1 MLDAESSGIF
11 AMKKIVQFSV
21 LLALAGCVYSPKP
34 YSLYDVDQMSR
45 SEYED
50 YQARFDRLEKID
62 LYTAIA
68 YAIKHNSSQRIQQLE
83 IVVSQREQLLNGFEL
98 LPELSANA
106 GYKTLNELNPST
118 SSSYDPETDTF
129 KPILLNNTAYSVSED
144 LETTSGAGGIT
155 WNALDFG
162 LSYVRAAQGADK
174 MLITQEL
181 QRKATHNLVREV
193 INTYFKAYSADLAL
207 EKIKDLKKRSRLALQ
222 DSAYIEELL
231 ISSPMDAL
239 FYQKELLDILKVLS
253 EQERALIS
261 ARVELSV
268 LMGIP
273 LDKRFELIKTHRP
286 LTEVNLDLASME
298 ELTLNLRPELMESRY
313 QSRIAANEVRS
324 SILSAMPTLSFTR
337 NWTYSDSSFL
347 FNESNYDYGANIG
360 FNFVRMFS
368 APARIKNSRTSKEI
382 EDERRMSLY
391 MAVLSQLH
399 IALSEYAQ
407 NYQDYSMARH
417 YEDVANRIYYQTLQG
432 EQAASFGEIETIR
445 EEVSL
450 IVASLKKESAYAN
463 LQYGIATVLSS
474 IGLDFVPY
482 QLDELSEIEIAESIK
497 YNLSKIMTV
506 YDAEVIFPINSQ
518 NPIMTVDLLEYS
530 DADIVEFAVFKF
542 QVDQDTFYLSGPG
555 EVRHKLQLASG
566 DRLPP
571 WISFNPSTME
581 IIASPGKLNIKSI
594 NLELIA
600 ENDVM
605 SASDKFTLLFE
616 EIASEPTTILPTEID
631 TNQDWDTVVE
641 NNEALISQILD
652 SSSQVQGTISGEEK
666 NDFLETNSSLAQTSK
681 DLDLPIS
688 SEAPLPNYNLAVLEN
703 FYGYRMG
710 AFADNKNAFS
720 LMEKISSAGFNSFTQ
735 INSFNNDLTNVI
747 VGPFSSL
754 QEIDDAQE
762 RILSYLNYSP
772 GKTVSWYDKEI
783 SVYYY
788 RVGIFKDPANIYSL
802 QSSFSKARFNSE
814 IIKSQK
820 VFDASELLVGPFLNI
835 EGLHKEQNEISTIA
849 NIKKGY
855 IYEFNAGNLPDEL
868 SNFAFSAFSYISE

>member
-1 MLDAESSGIF
+1 
-11 AMKKIVQFSV
+11 MKKIIQFSV
-21 LLALAGCVYSPKP
+21 LLALSGCVYSPKP

-45 SEYED
+45 SEYEA
-50 YQARFDRLEKID
+50 YQGRFDKIEKID

-68 YAIKHNSSQRIQQLE
+68 YGIKHNSNQRIQKLE
-83 IVVSQREQLLNGFEL
+83 LVVSQREQLLNGFEL

-144 LETTSGAGGIT
+144 LQTTSGTGGIT

-181 QRKATHNLVREV
+181 KRKATHNLVREV
-193 INTYFKAYSADLAL
+193 VNAYFKAYSADQAL
-207 EKIKDLKKRSRLALQ
+207 EKIKDLKNRSRLALQ

-231 ISSPMDAL
+231 ITSPMDAL

-273 LDKRFELIKTHRP
+273 LDKKFDLIKTHQP

-313 QSRIAANEVRS
+313 QSRIATNEVRS

-368 APARIKNSRTSKEI
+368 APTRIKNSKTSKEI

-399 IALSEYAQ
+399 IALSEYSQ

-450 IVASLKKESAYAN
+450 LVASLKKDSAYAN
-463 LQYGIATVLSS
+463 LQHGIATVLSS

-482 QLDELSEIEIAESIK
+482 QLDELSEVEIAESIK
-497 YNLSKIMTV
+497 YNLSKIMAV
-506 YDAEVIFPINSQ
+506 YDAEVIFPINAQ

-530 DADIVEFAVFKF
+530 DDDIVEFAVFKF

-616 EIASEPTTILPTEID
+616 EIDSEPTTILPAEID

-641 NNEALISQILD
+641 NNEALISQLMD
-652 SSSQVQGTISGEEK
+652 SSSQKLDTILDEEK
-666 NDFLETNSSLAQTSK
+666 KDLLATNSSQIETTK
-681 DLDLPIS
+681 DLELPTS
-688 SEAPLPNYNLAVLEN
+688 SSLDELSPDFNLAILEN
-703 FYGYRMG
+703 FYGYRIG
-710 AFADNKNAFS
+710 AFADNNNALS
-720 LMEKISSAGFNSFTQ
+720 LMKKISSAGFRSFTQ
-735 INSFNNDLTNVI
+735 INSSNHDLTNVI
-747 VGPFSSL
+747 VGPFSTL

-762 RILSYLNYSP
+762 RILPYLNYSI
-772 GKTVSWYDKEI
+772 GKTVSWYEKEI

-788 RVGIFKDPANIYSL
+788 RVGIFKDLTNVYSL
-802 QSSFSKARFNSE
+802 QSNFSKARFNSE

-820 VFDASELLVGPFLNI
+820 INDASELLVGPFLNI
-835 EGLHKEQNEISTIA
+835 DGLHKEQNEIATIA